1 MTLEAMANL
10 GETIGGIAVVV
21 SLVYLGIQMKHN
33 TMQVRSATYQSIVAA
48 AAACNVT
55 LTQSPDLARIFRIGC
70 DDPEAL
76 EEDDRVRF
84 WFLCSQFLDIYE
96 NLYLQHANGTLGDD
110 YWLPRAASY
119 MELFRSPG
127 FLRNWEE
134 RRTDYAVPFRDFVDA
149 KLAAG
154 DHQQGDSRLFR

>member
-1 MTLEAMANL
+1 MNLEAMGNL
-10 GETIGGIAVVV
+10 GETIGGVAVVV

-33 TMQVRSATYQSIVAA
+33 TMSVRSATYQSIVAA

-76 EEDDRVRF
+76 GEDERVRF

-96 NLYLQHANGTLGDD
+96 NLFLQHRNGTVDDD
-110 YWLPRAASY
+110 YWLPRAHSY
-119 MELFRSPG
+119 MELFKSPG

-134 RRTDYAVPFRDFVDA
+134 RREDYAVPFREFVDSM
-149 KLAAG
+149 LTDG
-154 DHQQGDSRLFR
+154 HHEQGGARLFR